1 MVCLFSASGDEGVV
15 DLVLHVQAVG
25 ADAGLAGVAVLADH
39 RALDG
44 AVDVGVVEDDEGR
57 VAAQFEAEL
66 LIVGRTLRARMRP
79 TSVEP
84 VNDRWRTT
92 SLAHSTLP
100 TAIELAPSPVT
111 MFSTPAG
118 MPARCASSATA
129 SADSGVCS
137 AGLITTG
144 QPAASAGATL
154 RVIIAIGKFHG
165 VMARTR
171 RSACLMTR

>member
-1 MVCLFSASGDEGVV
+1 
-15 DLVLHVQAVG
+15 
-25 ADAGLAGVAVLADH
+25 
-39 RALDG
+39 
-44 AVDVGVVEDDEGR
+44 
-57 VAAQFEAEL
+57 
-66 LIVGRTLRARMRP
+66 MRP

-84 VNDRWRTT
+84 VKDRWRTT

-100 TAIELAPSPVT
+100 IAIELLARRRVR
-111 MFSTPAG
+111 MLSTPAG

-137 AGLITTG
+137 AGLMITG

-165 VMARTR
+165 VIAAHTPIG
-171 RSACLMTR
+171 CLMTRKRLLLSVVGMVSP